1 MLNRTVDRIKTLPV
15 LLIVTL
21 RPEFKAPWVEQSHVT
36 SVTLNRLGKSAAA
49 AIIVGLVGNKDLPA
63 DVMTEIVERTDGIPL
78 FVEEMT
84 KSLLEA
90 ENEDTARR
98 SVAAVPSPAL
108 AVPASLH
115 ASLMARLDRLG
126 RAKEVAQI
134 GAAIGREFS
143 HAVLAAV
150 VRQPEADLASAL
162 DRLIAAGGATCIPSP
177 SKETEAGRRA
187 PAADPA
193 SPGSV
198 GIVASEML
206 ELAATDPDAYLGL
219 PTALNNPLLH
229 HTIIGLEALEQME
242 MAGYWPDIIIGCVGG
257 GSNFS
262 GLAAPFLGKMLREK
276 RKVRAIAA
284 EPAAC
289 PSLTRGRYAYD
300 FLDTARMGPMVKM
313 HTLGS
318 NFMPPVFHAGGL
330 RWHGMAPLVSHL
342 KELNLIEAVALPQ
355 KSCFEAGV
363 MFARC
368 EGIVPAPE
376 ANHAVRAAIDEALKC
391 KEEGTARTILFNLS
405 GHGNFDMQAYAD
417 YFAGKLEDRD
427 LDQTALDVAPVYGWF
442 TEGFDTRDLKEVKAL
457 LEELAA

>member
-1 MLNRTVDRIKTLPV
+1 MSEAIKFILPDDRIP
-15 LLIVTL
+15 
-21 RPEFKAPWVEQSHVT
+21 KAWY
-36 SVTLNRLGKSAAA
+36 N
-49 AIIVGLVGNKDLPA
+49 LPA
-63 DVMTEIVERTDGIPL
+63 DLPQPLPPILSAATGKPVGVEELTPL
-78 FVEEMT
+78 FPMALILQEVSTEREIEIPDPVRDVYRLWRPT
-84 KSLLEA
+84 PLRRARSLERLLDTPARIFYKDESAAPTGSFKPNEAVAEAFYMREAGAKKIITGTGAGQWGSAIAFAGALFGLEVKIFMVRVSY
-90 ENEDTARR
+90 EQKPYRR
-98 SVAAVPSPAL
+98 V
-108 AVPASLH
+108 
-115 ASLMARLDRLG
+115 LM
-126 RAKEVAQI
+126 ETY
-134 GAAIGREFS
+134 
-143 HAVLAAV
+143 
-150 VRQPEADLASAL
+150 
-162 DRLIAAGGATCIPSP
+162 GATCIPSP
-177 SKETEAGRRA
+177 SNETEAGRRA
-187 PAADPA
+187 LAADPA
-193 SPGSV
+193 SLGSV

-318 NFMPPVFHAGGL
+318 NFMPPGFHAGGL

-363 MFARC
+363 MFARG

-391 KEEGTARTILFNLS
+391 KQEGTARTILFNLS

-417 YFAGKLEDRD
+417 YFAGKLEDRE
-427 LDQTALDVAPVYGWF
+427 LDQSALDAAFV
-442 TEGFDTRDLKEVKAL
+442 
-457 LEELAA
+457 ELPRAA

>member
-1 MLNRTVDRIKTLPV
+1 MSEAIKFILPDDRIP
-15 LLIVTL
+15 
-21 RPEFKAPWVEQSHVT
+21 KAWY
-36 SVTLNRLGKSAAA
+36 N
-49 AIIVGLVGNKDLPA
+49 LPA
-63 DVMTEIVERTDGIPL
+63 DLPQPLPPILSAATGKPVGVEELTPL
-78 FVEEMT
+78 FPMALILQEVSTEREIEIPDPVRDVYRLWRPT
-84 KSLLEA
+84 PLRRARSLERLLDTPARIFYKDESAAPTGSFKPNEAVAEAFYMREAGAKKIITGTGAGQWGSAIAFAGALFGLEVKIFMVRVSY
-90 ENEDTARR
+90 EQKPYRR
-98 SVAAVPSPAL
+98 V
-108 AVPASLH
+108 
-115 ASLMARLDRLG
+115 LM
-126 RAKEVAQI
+126 ETY
-134 GAAIGREFS
+134 
-143 HAVLAAV
+143 
-150 VRQPEADLASAL
+150 
-162 DRLIAAGGATCIPSP
+162 GATCIPSP
-177 SKETEAGRRA
+177 SNETEAGRRA
-187 PAADPA
+187 LAADPA
-193 SPGSV
+193 SLGSV

-318 NFMPPVFHAGGL
+318 NFMPPGFHAGGL

-391 KEEGTARTILFNLS
+391 KQEGTARTILFNLS

-417 YFAGKLEDRD
+417 YLAGKLEDRD
-427 LDQTALDVAPVYGWF
+427 LNQTALDTAF
-442 TEGFDTRDLKEVKAL
+442 A
-457 LEELAA
+457 ELPRAA